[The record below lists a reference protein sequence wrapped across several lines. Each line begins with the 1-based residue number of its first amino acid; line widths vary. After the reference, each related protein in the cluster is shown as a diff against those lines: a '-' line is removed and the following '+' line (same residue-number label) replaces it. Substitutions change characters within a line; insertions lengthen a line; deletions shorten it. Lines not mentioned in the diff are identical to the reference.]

1 MRINPGLALRFVLA
15 VSLPVT
21 TLPLGAS
28 QAQIQSG
35 GTIKEVRV
43 EGTQRVEPETVRSYL
58 VVQAGDPFDAARID
72 KSLKSLYATGLFA
85 DVTLRRD
92 GDALVVRVVENPV
105 INRISFEGN
114 HKLSDDTLNSEIQ
127 LRSRVVYTR
136 EKVQSDVK
144 RILDLYRRNG
154 RFAATVDPKVIP
166 LEQNR
171 VDLVFEISEG
181 ATTGV
186 RSISF
191 VGNHEF
197 SASKLREIMETKE
210 SRWYRF
216 LSSSDTYD
224 PDRLTYDRELLRKFY
239 LSQGYADFR
248 VVSAIAELT
257 PSRDGFFITFT
268 VEEGARYRFGK
279 LSVNSQIKAIDP
291 AVLQTLLVAHDGDWY
306 NADQVDKSITALTDA
321 LGNRGFAFVD
331 IQPQVKRNA
340 ETRTIDITFNIKEG
354 PKVFV
359 ERIDISGNIRTLDRV
374 IRREFRLV
382 EGDAFNTAKLQRSE
396 QRIKNLG
403 FFKKV
408 DVTNVPGSTPDKT
421 VINVNLEEQSTGEFS
436 VGIGFSTAEG
446 VLADIGIRERNL
458 LGRGQDLRLE
468 TIIAQRTEQI
478 DIGFTEPY
486 FLERNLSA
494 GVDVFVVQRD
504 NTDFAGFQQFSA
516 GTTFRAGYQIAEPL
530 RQTLSYTARE
540 DRVFNVLNTASLFIQ
555 EEQGS
560 RITSSFGQQLLF
572 DKRDN
577 RLFPTTGFYVSLGND
592 LAGAGGDARYIRTSL
607 SGGYYYPVAPEW
619 VASLSGESG
628 YIKGLGQ
635 GVAIQDRYFVGG
647 DNLRGFAV
655 GGIGP
660 RDIVSDDA
668 LGGNI
673 YYTGSA
679 QLTVPTG
686 LPKEFGVTGRI
697 FSDFG
702 TLYHIDQTTFVPI
715 KGQPNPILKDSAALR
730 VTTGVGATWI
740 SPMGPIRLDL
750 AVPVKQETY
759 DKKQFFWISFGSKF

>member
-1 MRINPGLALRFVLA
+1 LRINPGLALRFVLA

>member
-1 MRINPGLALRFVLA
+1 MRINPGLALRVVLA

>member
-1 MRINPGLALRFVLA
+1 LRINPGLALRVVLA